1 MMRNISRFKGEKGE
15 EECAETV
22 QKEGMEQ
29 EGKEMSCERQ
39 EREEFI
45 HCAGGLRRGVS
56 ISRARIK
63 LRRRTKKGK
72 LTMNMT

>member
-1 MMRNISRFKGEKGE
+1 
-15 EECAETV
+15 
-22 QKEGMEQ
+22 MEQ

-39 EREEFI
+39 EREEVI
-45 HCAGGLRRGVS
+45 HCEGGLRRGVN
-56 ISRARIK
+56 ISRVRIK